1 MLIMRIVFVIK
12 SFEVV
17 DIKSILS
24 SLRRSRI

>member
-1 MLIMRIVFVIK
+1 MLIMRIAFVTK
-12 SFEVV
+12 SSEVV

>member
-1 MLIMRIVFVIK
+1 MLIMLIVFVIK